1 MAEETK
7 KIAGKYNQGRG
18 RRKEAS
24 ARIRLYKGT
33 GELIINDKTGLEY
46 FNGSTYFPNLIFSP
60 LVLTGTKSKY
70 DVVVKIS
77 GGGKKGQAEA
87 IRLGIARAL
96 IKEDE
101 NLKKTLKSAGFLT
114 RDQRE
119 KERKKPG
126 LKRARKAPQ
135 FSKR

>member
-114 RDQRE
+114 RDF
-119 KERKKPG
+119 KVFFKFSSS
-126 LKRARKAPQ
+126 LIRARKAPQ